1 MDTVFPRIIAG
12 GDYFYSPTKTGR
24 LFAGRQ
30 LFEGGDYFKYIS
42 QEALPYTHFV
52 LLHQAI
58 TEKSEIN
65 ERYHRKAVKKPG
77 AFVTIQ
83 L

>member
-24 LFAGRQ
+24 LFA
-30 LFEGGDYFKYIS
+30 GGDYFKYIS